1 MAEMLKP
8 QKIRAALVF
17 QAVQLGQHLRIALA
31 EAGIEVVAESQANAL
46 SSSGFDESLDVFVVN
61 LDPELEDH
69 LDEVSDLLDRY
80 ERPVIFN
87 DGAASSGLAG
97 WDQARWAR
105 HLASKIRGELDSHP
119 PRPKDA
125 TYIPQPAIPQPAI
138 PQNSRPVQPVQGLV
152 KPRQSELA
160 PAPAPVVQQ
169 QQPVPQKPM
178 SATVELPKMVMTP
191 LANFSK
197 IESKDAPAID
207 SPVVSSSEDEASAF
221 DFKDPSFA
229 WDELDALPA
238 GGVSG
243 LKNTDEIA
251 PDLFDLPDFE
261 LALEPMADASDDF
274 ETLLRTQQNEKSV
287 NTLAISPV
295 SVVAAATARPA
306 PIAAE
311 TPKEAKMDWSLEP
324 FDSDEVGAS
333 TAPITGRAS
342 YSAKDIATPVIALK
356 PTASAALP
364 AAPPASVVLEELS
377 DLDFFTEMDDLPAS
391 TTLSS
396 APQQSPNSLD
406 QLFADLDDISF
417 DASGPINSA
426 PSSSEPSSSDPGLTS
441 SFVDDFDFDMDIES
455 TLNLP
460 VSKVGAQTKELP
472 VFDARFSNSANVELS
487 SATDLAYA
495 GPSRVYVLGA
505 SIGGPEAVKTFL
517 SKLKPGIAAAFVLA
531 QHMGAEFLELMA
543 GQLSKSS
550 VLPVKLAQEGVA
562 LLEAEVVVVPVNK
575 RFMVDA
581 HGKVEFQEIFDES
594 PYSPSIDQVMSDMS
608 ERFGSRCV
616 GIIFSGMASDAI
628 EGSTII
634 ASRGGKI
641 WVQDPATCVI
651 SSMIDGAQAAGVVS
665 YVGTPE
671 QLADHVL
678 EDIGV
683 R

>member
-1 MAEMLKP
+1 MAEMLNA

-31 EAGIEVVAESQANAL
+31 EAGIDVVAESQANAL
-46 SSSGFDESLDVFVVN
+46 VSSGFDDTLDVFVVN

-69 LDEVSDLLDRY
+69 LEEVSDLLDRY
-80 ERPVIFN
+80 DRPVIFN

-125 TYIPQPAIPQPAI
+125 AYIPQHAKPIQAVQAAI
-138 PQNSRPVQPVQGLV
+138 
-152 KPRQSELA
+152 KPIQSESPRA
-160 PAPAPVVQQ
+160 VAQVVA
-169 QQPVPQKPM
+169 QPPMQPKPTL
-178 SATVELPKMVMTP
+178 ATVELPKIDMAPIADT
-191 LANFSK
+191 AR
-197 IESKDAPAID
+197 IESVKVPAVD
-207 SPVVSSSEDEASAF
+207 VSVSNLPENETSEF
-221 DFKDPSFA
+221 DFKGANFA

-238 GGVSG
+238 EDVSG
-243 LKNTDEIA
+243 LKNSSEVA
-251 PDLFDLPDFE
+251 PDLFDLPDFD
-261 LALEPMADASDDF
+261 LALEPMTDAPDDF
-274 ETLLRTQQNEKSV
+274 EKLLRTQQSDKSASALV
-287 NTLAISPV
+287 ILPVSDGAAAIASPV
-295 SVVAAATARPA
+295 PIA

-311 TPKEAKMDWSLEP
+311 TLKDAPMDWSLEP
-324 FDSDEVGAS
+324 FDADDPAPSK
-333 TAPITGRAS
+333 APITGRAS
-342 YSAKDIATPVIALK
+342 YSAKDVAAPVIAAK
-356 PTASAALP
+356 PVSAALP
-364 AAPPASVVLEELS
+364 APPPASDDLEELS
-377 DLDFFTEMDDLPAS
+377 DLDFFTEMDELPV
-391 TTLSS
+391 SS
-396 APQQSPNSLD
+396 SSSPAPQQSPQSLD
-406 QLFADLDDISF
+406 QLFADLDEISF
-417 DASGPINSA
+417 DASGPANSA
-426 PSSSEPSSSDPGLTS
+426 FDSSEPSLTS
-441 SFVDDFDFDMDIES
+441 SFVDDFDFDMDLAAPS
-455 TLNLP
+455 NLP
-460 VSKVGAQTKELP
+460 ASKASAQTRELP
-472 VFDARFSNSANVELS
+472 VLDTRFVSGANTEVNLVSDSAH
-487 SATDLAYA
+487 A

-562 LLEAEVVVVPVNK
+562 LLESEVVVVPVNK
-575 RFMVDA
+575 RFTVNTQG
-581 HGKVEFQEIFDES
+581 HVVFQEMFDES

-608 ERFGSRCV
+608 ERFGNRCV

-628 EGSTII
+628 EGAKFI